1 MTEQELVAR
10 AKAGDQS
17 AFEQLVLD
25 NQKRIYTLCLRMT
38 GDPGDGEDLAQ
49 EAFLHAWRGL
59 PSFQGDS
66 SFSTWVYRLASNVCL
81 DFLRKRKRRQNV
93 EGGPSVD
100 DQDSGW
106 TEPSD
111 PVQDPEGAL
120 LRQEVQRA
128 VEQGLAVQPGQCL
141 LRPHWRQGRANV
153 RVGGSDFCENQTEIN
168 TPIFKSAEE
177 VVADLDRQ

>member
-81 DFLRKRKRRQNV
+81 DFLRKRKRRQTRRRTWRN
-93 EGGPSVD
+93 
-100 DQDSGW
+100 
-106 TEPSD
+106 
-111 PVQDPEGAL
+111 A
-120 LRQEVQRA
+120 RA
-128 VEQGLAVQPGQCL
+128 RL
-141 LRPHWRQGRANV
+141 
-153 RVGGSDFCENQTEIN
+153 
-168 TPIFKSAEE
+168 IFT
-177 VVADLDRQ
+177 

>member
-10 AKAGDQS
+10 AKAGEQA

-66 SFSTWVYRLASNVCL
+66 SFSTWVYRLAKAAAECGGRPL
-81 DFLRKRKRRQNV
+81 CGRPRQ
-93 EGGPSVD
+93 
-100 DQDSGW
+100 
-106 TEPSD
+106 
-111 PVQDPEGAL
+111 
-120 LRQEVQRA
+120 R
-128 VEQGLAVQPGQCL
+128 
-141 LRPHWRQGRANV
+141 
-153 RVGGSDFCENQTEIN
+153 
-168 TPIFKSAEE
+168 
-177 VVADLDRQ
+177 LDRAQ